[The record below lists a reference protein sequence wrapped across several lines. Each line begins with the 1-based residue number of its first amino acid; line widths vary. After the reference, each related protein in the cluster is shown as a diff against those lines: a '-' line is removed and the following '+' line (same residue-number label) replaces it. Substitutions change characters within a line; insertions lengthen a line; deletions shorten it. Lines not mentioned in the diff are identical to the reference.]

1 MIATSKS
8 LLEAALSY
16 AARDWPVVPLHTP
29 TNGVCDCPQKEAC
42 GDKAGKHPRT
52 MHGLD
57 DATTDE
63 GKIRRWW
70 GIWPHANIGVDLWR
84 AGLVDIA
91 PDSIEW
97 HAEFIARGLPRT
109 WSFRSGGGDGH
120 EHYLYRRPEGTPHYR
135 ICKPDE
141 YDILT
146 GGYAVM
152 PPSLHRSGQRYE
164 WQMTPS
170 R

>member
-1 MIATSKS
+1 MTTTSTT
-8 LLEAALSY
+8 LLEAALRY
-16 AARDWPVVPLHTP
+16 AELGWPVFPLHTP
-29 TNGVCDCPQKEAC
+29 TTGMCDCPKRAEC
-42 GDKAGKHPRT
+42 KDSGKHPRV
-52 MHGLD
+52 MHGVK

-63 GKIRRWW
+63 LKIRRWW
-70 GIWPHANIGVDLWR
+70 KIWPHANIAVDLWG

-97 HAEFIARGLPRT
+97 HAEFIARGLPQT

-120 EHYLYRRPEGTPHYR
+120 EHYLYRRPEGTPAYR
-135 ICKPDE
+135 ICIPDE

-146 GGYAVM
+146 SGYAVM

-164 WQMTPS
+164 WQMIPQK
-170 R
+170 